1 MQLFTLFSYLAD
13 GFAYSAEALSGRFV
27 GERNTE
33 TLHRFIRRLMGWAFL
48 IAVLFVGLYLVGWKE
63 ILGFFSPSDEI
74 IACAGQYIGWVIAVP
89 LIGAVPFM
97 IDGIMIGATRT
108 KILRNT
114 VFLSTVL
121 YLASFYALSPWLGN
135 TALWIAFL
143 IFLSARGLL
152 LYFASD
158 RLNVEK
164 IIHDRF

>member
-1 MQLFTLFSYLAD
+1 
-13 GFAYSAEALSGRFV
+13 
-27 GERNTE
+27 
-33 TLHRFIRRLMGWAFL
+33 MGWAFL
-48 IAVLFVGLYLVGWKE
+48 IAVLFVGLYLVGWKD
-63 ILGFFSPSDEI
+63 ILGIFSPSDEI
-74 IACAGQYIGWVIAVP
+74 IACAGQYIVWVIAVP

-121 YLASFYALSPWLGN
+121 YLASFYVLSPWLGN

>member
-1 MQLFTLFSYLAD
+1 
-13 GFAYSAEALSGRFV
+13 
-27 GERNTE
+27 
-33 TLHRFIRRLMGWAFL
+33 MGWSFL

-63 ILGFFSPSDEI
+63 ILGVFSPSDEI

>member
-1 MQLFTLFSYLAD
+1 M
-13 GFAYSAEALSGRFV
+13 
-27 GERNTE
+27 
-33 TLHRFIRRLMGWAFL
+33 
-48 IAVLFVGLYLVGWKE
+48 
-63 ILGFFSPSDEI
+63 
-74 IACAGQYIGWVIAVP
+74 WVIAVP

-121 YLASFYALSPWLGN
+121 YLASFYVLSPWLGN